1 MIALHE
7 GRPRLRLD
15 GAWRYH
21 LEGDEPGESL
31 GYHEPGLDTSSWLE
45 MQLPTNWYLTEVG
58 DFFGT
63 IWFRRTFEVPP
74 ELVGGRLSLWFGAVD
89 YLADV
94 WLNGVFL
101 GSHEGMFSPFEFDVT
116 DHLDL
121 HGPNVLVVK
130 DAAPRDPTE
139 YVEVGPADGPL
150 SPPYRTHQARAIS
163 QIKGHMIDA
172 MHRPGAMTSFRS
184 DGNTGGIWD
193 HVDLI
198 ARPDVHVEHVKVF
211 PKIVLRKDRGGDGR
225 DRPDGSALVSAEVVV
240 NNTTDAV
247 VTTDLRLTV
256 TPHTFEGEPSS
267 RSRPVTLQ
275 PGRTAHTIVV
285 TVDDARLWWT
295 WDLGDPDLY
304 RATVSVGEDALDQ
317 IVGIRE
323 VVRDDATGQWWLNG
337 ARLFLRGMR
346 YISSQWMSQ
355 ANEAM
360 WSEDLGKM
368 REMEINS
375 IRIGSHVERDGFYSM
390 CDEMGLLVWQVFPL
404 HYCVSDDDDLI
415 DRASDMIRDMGLML
429 CNHASIGMWSVFK
442 EPEVYL
448 LPEVPNNYHRLCPI
462 LKETLGRVDPS
473 RWIHLGD
480 YREGT
485 LNLMIGYCWPG
496 DTDLAEVELP
506 PQIVEFGAGS
516 IPVRET
522 LETFVPPEALWPP
535 DWDVWEYHGFFYDLS
550 FGFAKVPMTD
560 TLDELIDVY
569 QRYEAL
575 VVKEQV
581 EYLRQRKYRPVASM
595 YHYYWSDPCPIM
607 GSGLLDHYRRPYQ
620 VYDALRAV
628 YGRVLVS
635 LERDT
640 RPYVI
645 GREKVYDRGSTLVG
659 TVWVTNDHRHPFDDA
674 EVAWEVTALETGEMA
689 IGDRRRL
696 TVPADDVVEAARID
710 WAIPASAAP
719 GPYRVAMSV
728 RSADGELLNDNLTD
742 VAVR

>member
-1 MIALHE
+1 MSAD
-7 GRPRLRLD
+7 RPLRV
-15 GAWRYH
+15 AV
-21 LEGDEPGESL
+21 
-31 GYHEPGLDTSSWLE
+31 
-45 MQLPTNWYLTEVG
+45 VG
-58 DFFGT
+58 
-63 IWFRRTFEVPP
+63 
-74 ELVGGRLSLWFGAVD
+74 S
-89 YLADV
+89 
-94 WLNGVFL
+94 
-101 GSHEGMFSPFEFDVT
+101 
-116 DHLDL
+116 
-121 HGPNVLVVK
+121 
-130 DAAPRDPTE
+130 
-139 YVEVGPADGPL
+139 GPAGF
-150 SPPYRTHQARAIS
+150 Y
-163 QIKGHMIDA
+163 
-172 MHRPGAMTSFRS
+172 
-184 DGNTGGIWD
+184 
-193 HVDLI
+193 
-198 ARPDVHVEHVKVF
+198 
-211 PKIVLRKDRGGDGR
+211 
-225 DRPDGSALVSAEVVV
+225 
-240 NNTTDAV
+240 
-247 VTTDLRLTV
+247 
-256 TPHTFEGEPSS
+256 
-267 RSRPVTLQ
+267 
-275 PGRTAHTIVV
+275 
-285 TVDDARLWWT
+285 
-295 WDLGDPDLY
+295 
-304 RATVSVGEDALDQ
+304 
-317 IVGIRE
+317 
-323 VVRDDATGQWWLNG
+323 ATGHLL
-337 ARLFLRGMR
+337 A
-346 YISSQWMSQ
+346 
-355 ANEAM
+355 A
-360 WSEDLGKM
+360 DLP
-368 REMEINS
+368 
-375 IRIGSHVERDGFYSM
+375 VD
-390 CDEMGLLVWQVFPL
+390 V
-404 HYCVSDDDDLI
+404 DLI

-448 LPEVPNNYHRLCPI
+448 LPDVPNNYHRLCPI
-462 LKETLGRVDPS
+462 LKQTLGRIDPS

-485 LNLMIGYCWPG
+485 QNLMIGYCWPG
-496 DTDLAEVELP
+496 DTDLAKVELP
-506 PQIVEFGAGS
+506 PQIVEVGAGS

-696 TVPADDVVEAARID
+696 TVPADDIVEAGRID
-710 WAIPASAAP
+710 WAIPASTEP

-728 RSADGELLNDNLTD
+728 RSADGELLNENHTD
-742 VAVR
+742 VTVR